1 MKYIKLFENFDFDE
15 IGTNE
20 HNYLVIKESQIPN
33 SGMGLFTLIPI
44 NKNEIISRYTGEI
57 LSDKEAEKRVKRG
70 DDEYFMSLPS
80 GKMFDTKLT
89 GGFAKYANDAEGLQT
104 KFKNN
109 SFISL
114 DDDDGVILVAKR
126 NIKSGEEIFTGYGK
140 KYWNKY
146 KKENR

>member
-44 NKNEIISRYTGEI
+44 NKNEIISRYIGEI

-104 KFKNN
+104 EFKNN

-126 NIKSGEEIFTGYGK
+126 NIKSGEEIFTGYGRE
-140 KYWNKY
+140 YWNKY